1 MRQACGDDTDL
12 FAEVYE
18 LLACH
23 ADEEDPLESP
33 LPWSEEPPIPATI
46 GPFRVLGLIGRGGMG
61 IVYRAQSLIR
71 DDENASAVT
80 QEAPVVAL
88 KVLRAGLVTSQLER
102 RFEREIAVLRRFDHS
117 SIAKLLDAGNV
128 DGEPYLVTEL
138 VEGLTLSRWRSEVE
152 PALADRCRLLVELC
166 EAVHYAHGQGVIH
179 RDLKP
184 DNILVTSDGHPK
196 VLDFGIARLS
206 DGDIPMATLATQ
218 TWQLLGTIRYMS
230 PEQATGGS
238 AAIDARSDVYALGV
252 IAFELLT
259 GELPYKLSRLSTP
272 RALLEITAA
281 EPSHLAAGDEALDL
295 IVRHAL
301 EKDPRRR
308 YQTAAAMADDLRRH
322 LAGQSIS
329 QRRPGPVSRLRQKLH
344 SRPRL
349 RRWGLGLSMA
359 TLAGVAML
367 LLNHRTQPAPTVS
380 WAGLYY
386 HLEEADQL
394 RHSGPHTRENFLA
407 AAEIFRR
414 ARVELLEL
422 PAEPYTA
429 DLNRYIKWRLGELYY
444 FIGDDENDAAM
455 LEQARGCWRDA
466 ASVPWTPGSALGI
479 DPQAVVRGRVMRLG
493 SHQAQQGMGMAYA
506 RLAELQSPATN
517 LRRAVEQQRWAL
529 ISLDHGDSNYHGP
542 IVTAD
547 DRILDRAYALLNS
560 GSALTSLGAIV
571 DSLGIVENGLAALRA
586 AGATGGLK
594 ESGSR
599 SMLEEALG
607 MNFFYRAG
615 LQPSEMA
622 LASLDSALA
631 HLSRAFSLRGRD
643 AGRTNWNLMRTMGK
657 AVERTAEFTTDSGQS
672 SRALRLAANDIRSS
686 FDPLH
691 LGADDLQWAQSDAD
705 LAVVVARLAAMNRDE
720 PGFVRADS
728 LLSHAA
734 IVLLGDR
741 YPVPFAE
748 FSLRRAQ
755 VQRLQ
760 KKTLGTDKDVFLAR
774 KSLYEAGRA
783 IPAVEWPALHR
794 RIEAEL
800 VLLSTP
806 PR

>member
-71 DDENASAVT
+71 DDETASGVT

-102 RFEREIAVLRRFDHS
+102 RFQREIAVLRRFNHAG
-117 SIAKLLDAGNV
+117 IARLLDAGNV

-152 PALADRCRLLVELC
+152 PALEDRCRLLVELC

-184 DNILVTSDGHPK
+184 ENILVTGDGHPK

-206 DGDIPMATLATQ
+206 DGDIPQATLATQ

-259 GELPYKLSRLSTP
+259 GELPYKLNRLSTP

-281 EPSHLAAGDEALDL
+281 EPRQLAVGDEALDL

-301 EKDPRRR
+301 EKDPRQR

-329 QRRPGPVSRLRQKLH
+329 QRRPGPAA
-344 SRPRL
+344 RL
-349 RRWGLGLSMA
+349 RRGMRTSPPLRRFVLGLSIA
-359 TLAGVAML
+359 VLAGAVTLALTNMW
-367 LLNHRTQPAPTVS
+367 HPASAIT

-394 RHSGPHTRENFLA
+394 RHSGPRTRENYLA
-407 AAEIFRR
+407 ATDIFQR
-414 ARVELLEL
+414 ARLELLQL
-422 PAEPYTA
+422 PTTPYTG
-429 DLNRYIKWRLGELYY
+429 DLNRYVKWRLGELCY
-444 FIGDDENDAAM
+444 FIGDDENDASM
-455 LEQARGCWRDA
+455 LEQARGFWRDA
-466 ASVPWTPGSALGI
+466 KAVPWTRGSALAI
-479 DPQAVVRGRVMRLG
+479 DPQAVVRDRILPLG
-493 SHQAQQGMGMAYA
+493 SHQALQGVGMAYA
-506 RLAELQSPATN
+506 RLAELQDPATN
-517 LRRAVEQQRWAL
+517 LRRALQEYSSATYL
-529 ISLDHGDSNYHGP
+529 LNLGDLNYQNDILP
-542 IVTAD
+542 PRERV
-547 DRILDRAYALLNS
+547 LDRAYVLLNT
-560 GSALTSLGAIV
+560 GSAQTSLGAIV
-571 DSLGIVENGLAALRA
+571 DSLAIVERGLATLRA
-586 AGATGGLK
+586 AEATGGLN
-594 ESGSR
+594 EPGNR
-599 SMLEEALG
+599 SMLDEALG
-607 MNFFYRAG
+607 AGYCDRAG
-615 LQPSEMA
+615 LQPPGSA
-622 LASLDSALA
+622 AASLDSARIHLA
-631 HLSRAFSLRGRD
+631 HAAELRGVD
-643 AGRTNWNLMRTMGK
+643 AGRANWRLNRLQG
-657 AVERTAEFTTDSGQS
+657 AIIERTANFTTDTGQLLQ
-672 SRALRLAANDIRSS
+672 AYQ
-686 FDPLH
+686 
-691 LGADDLQWAQSDAD
+691 LGADRIRASYASLNHATDNVQRAQSDAD
-705 LAVVVARLAAMNRDE
+705 LAFMLAHRAALSHDASV
-720 PGFVRADS
+720 FDRADS
-728 LLSHAA
+728 LLSQAA
-734 IVLLGDR
+734 TVIPGDRFPVQFAELALRTAQYKRLRMEALGDD
-741 YPVPFAE
+741 ADAIAAGNALGE
-748 FSLRRAQ
+748 AARA
-755 VQRLQ
+755 VS
-760 KKTLGTDKDVFLAR
+760 A
-774 KSLYEAGRA
+774 
-783 IPAVEWPALHR
+783 PEWPSLHR
-794 RIEAEL
+794 QIAAERA
-800 VLLSTP
+800 LLP
-806 PR
+806 AMPR